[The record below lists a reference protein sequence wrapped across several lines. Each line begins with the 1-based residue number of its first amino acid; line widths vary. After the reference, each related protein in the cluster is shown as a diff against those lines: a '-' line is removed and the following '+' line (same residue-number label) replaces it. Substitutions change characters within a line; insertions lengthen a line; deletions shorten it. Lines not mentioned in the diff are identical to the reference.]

1 MIRKTALA
9 TASGVLARVSEAIA
23 QQGPW
28 QEIAVQGQ
36 ASSRKTRFLYE
47 APDFDLAHYTPVPSR
62 TPPNPP
68 PVSSFEQAMPSW
80 WPRVPTYPSRDSWR
94 GGIKGPLR

>member
-1 MIRKTALA
+1 MIRKTVLA

-28 QEIAVQGQ
+28 QEIGVQGQ
-36 ASSRKTRFLYE
+36 ASSRKTRFLYQ
-47 APDFDLAHYTPVPSR
+47 PLDFDLAHYTPVRPR

-68 PVSSFEQAMPSW
+68 PVSSFERAIPSL

-94 GGIKGPLR
+94 GGIRGPLK